1 MFKQIQ
7 LINRYLKLYAM
18 VFCIFFIT
26 VPLISFSYNLHHK
39 MTTIMI
45 IINNNT
51 LLKSQTIEITH
62 FTSIGTAPKYV
73 SVYQPLDNMFQQAK
87 NDNWTHEKVIQYNN
101 SSDLGTAHST
111 GGVPCSEYWWAY
123 GETCSYQLQVVNI
136 LWVLKDYINFSQ
148 ITWTYHEFLQRI

>member
-1 MFKQIQ
+1 
-7 LINRYLKLYAM
+7 M

-87 NDNWTHEKVIQYNN
+87 NDN
-101 SSDLGTAHST
+101 
-111 GGVPCSEYWWAY
+111 
-123 GETCSYQLQVVNI
+123 
-136 LWVLKDYINFSQ
+136 
-148 ITWTYHEFLQRI
+148 